1 VPTTWRV
8 LVDAPATG
16 AWNMAVDEALARE
29 IEPGSAVLRL
39 YEWLRP
45 TVSFGRN
52 QPAQG
57 RYDLT
62 RAAELGLD
70 FVRRPTGGRAVLH
83 DRELT
88 YAVVLPDSS
97 YGGPR
102 AIYSRVQAALAL
114 ALREAG
120 AGGIEQEPASN
131 ETAPR
136 PSIQPCFGTALPG
149 EVTLGGRKIVGSAQ
163 ARISG
168 SVLQHGAI
176 LLLNDQS
183 ALQELAP
190 SEPASLSPAVRPATL
205 AEADVDLS
213 PAALAAHVERAF
225 ETALGAQ
232 LERSG
237 LTPRERVAAESLRD
251 KFESHEWTWRR

>member
-1 VPTTWRV
+1 MPTVWRV
-8 LVDAPATG
+8 LVDPPASG

-29 IEPGSAVLRL
+29 LEPGTAVLRL
-39 YEWLRP
+39 YQWLQP

-57 RYDLT
+57 RYDLA

-88 YAVVLPDSS
+88 YAVALPDSS

-102 AIYSRVQAALAL
+102 GIYSRVQAALASG
-114 ALREAG
+114 LRGAG
-120 AGGIEQEPASN
+120 ASGVEQEPVSEAA
-131 ETAPR
+131 APR

-149 EVTLGGRKIVGSAQ
+149 EVTLRGRKVVGSAQ

-183 ALQELAP
+183 ALRELTP
-190 SEPASLSPAVRPATL
+190 TEPESPAVLPATL
-205 AEADVDLS
+205 AEAPLDLS
-213 PAALAAHVERAF
+213 PSGLVVHVEGAF
-225 ETALGAQ
+225 ETTLGAQ

-237 LTPRERVAAESLRD
+237 LTPKERTAAESLQD
-251 KFESHEWTWRR
+251 KFESQEWTWRR